1 MSIYE
6 IMLMDNEI
14 QSLVLKTQD
23 SNLIQRE
30 AVTKGMTTLR
40 QDGVEK
46 ILRGITTIE
55 EVLRVTN
62 A

>member
-6 IMLMDNEI
+6 IMILDHEI

-23 SNLIQRE
+23 SNRIQNE
-30 AVTKGMTTLR
+30 AVKKGMTTLR
-40 QDGVEK
+40 EDGVTK
-46 ILRGITTIE
+46 ILNGITTIE